1 MFSGIIKHTGKINK
15 IYKNNNN
22 CTVEILS
29 KMKFSKS
36 EIGSSISCSGTCLTL
51 EKYKRNL
58 SKYYISR
65 ETLNRTNLKF
75 LTKGDLINLEKSLK
89 YGNRISGHFVQ
100 GHVDTTSIIKR
111 IDIIGKSWFINF
123 KLLKKY
129 NKYLVQKGS
138 ITINGVSLTIS
149 KILRDGFQVV
159 VIPQTLKLTNL
170 IYLKEKDVVNVEF
183 DVLGKYIKN
192 FLLLILKNFLY
203 IYPKRQILHSPHLF
217 LSNILNLLISM
228 FEE

>member
-170 IYLKEKDVVNVEF
+170 IYLKEKDVINVEF
-183 DVLGKYIKN
+183 DVLGKYIKS
-192 FLLLILKNFLY
+192 FLK
-203 IYPKRQILHSPHLF
+203 
-217 LSNILNLLISM
+217 
-228 FEE
+228 

>member
-75 LTKGDLINLEKSLK
+75 LNKGDLINLEKSLK
-89 YGNRISGHFVQ
+89 YGNRISGHFVL
-100 GHVDTTSIIKR
+100 GHVDATSLIKR

-123 KLLKKY
+123 KLTKKY
-129 NKYLVQKGS
+129 KKYLIQKGS
-138 ITINGVSLTIS
+138 ITINGISLTIS
-149 KILRDGFQVV
+149 KILKDGFQIVI
-159 VIPQTLKLTNL
+159 IPQTLKLTNL

-183 DVLGKYIKN
+183 DVLSKYIKS
-192 FLLLILKNFLY
+192 FLK
-203 IYPKRQILHSPHLF
+203 
-217 LSNILNLLISM
+217 
-228 FEE
+228 